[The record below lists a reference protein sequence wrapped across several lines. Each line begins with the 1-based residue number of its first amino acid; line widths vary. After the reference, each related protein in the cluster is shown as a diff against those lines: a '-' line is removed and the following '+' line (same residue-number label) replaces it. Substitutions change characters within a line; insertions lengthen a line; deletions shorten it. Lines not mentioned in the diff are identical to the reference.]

1 MRSERKEG
9 RQSWEGMIALDST
22 WAFSPVTFL
31 RSSGKTEEKKLR
43 HTDTHKHANTLFW
56 GSVGVE
62 PRASHITPHI
72 INILK

>member
-31 RSSGKTEEKKLR
+31 RRSGKTEERKLR
-43 HTDTHKHANTLFW
+43 HTDTHKHTFLGQCW
-56 GSVGVE
+56 GRTQG
-62 PRASHITPHI
+62 ITHHTPYH
-72 INILK
+72 